1 MNNTNTTFI
10 FAVLVHNTGSIAF
23 FPNSTTFGEIAKCY
37 EDSRVTYMPH
47 FQLEKTDVLYYQDEP
62 FTSFEALF
70 NTYGEE
76 ALTHTYIYSNQP
88 KYDITNKAILVDS
101 GDDIEEVQLTL
112 FALGCVWS
120 GDIQGELLDE
130 LYGTNVEIVFFID
143 DNKEMTWATSYLA
156 HVEGIMDEAN
166 ILTFNELTR
175 ALQTNEDEMDAA
187 KEVVSSYFIHD
198 LDKDMV
204 FEWVLLEG
212 MALSYK
218 GSVYYSYNSLVDEHG
233 EQALNKA
240 TCISS
245 PSSPSSSSE
254 IDADYYSI
262 PF

>member
-23 FPNSTTFGEIAKCY
+23 FPNSTTFGEVAKCY
-37 EDSRVTYMPH
+37 QDSRVTYMPH
-47 FQLEKTDVLYYQDEP
+47 FQLEDTDVLYYQDEP

-76 ALTHTYIYSNQP
+76 ALHDTFIYSDQSM
-88 KYDITNKAILVDS
+88 YD
-101 GDDIEEVQLTL
+101 
-112 FALGCVWS
+112 F
-120 GDIQGELLDE
+120 
-130 LYGTNVEIVFFID
+130 
-143 DNKEMTWATSYLA
+143 
-156 HVEGIMDEAN
+156 
-166 ILTFNELTR
+166 
-175 ALQTNEDEMDAA
+175 EDEKDAT

-212 MALSYK
+212 MAIVYE
-218 GSVYYSYNSLVDEHG
+218 GSVYYSYSSLVDEHG

-240 TCISS
+240 VCISS
-245 PSSPSSSSE
+245 PGISSPSLSSE

>member
-70 NTYGEE
+70 ATYGEE
-76 ALTHTYIYSNQP
+76 ALNDTFIYKDQP

-112 FALGCVWS
+112 FELGCVWS
-120 GDIQGELLDE
+120 GDTQGELLDE

-156 HVEGIMDEAN
+156 HVEGIMDEADV
-166 ILTFNELTR
+166 LTFNELTK
-175 ALQTNEDEMDAA
+175 ALEQSKEAFTLEDEMDA
-187 KEVVSSYFIHD
+187 
-198 LDKDMV
+198 
-204 FEWVLLEG
+204 
-212 MALSYK
+212 
-218 GSVYYSYNSLVDEHG
+218 
-233 EQALNKA
+233 
-240 TCISS
+240 
-245 PSSPSSSSE
+245 
-254 IDADYYSI
+254 DYDSI